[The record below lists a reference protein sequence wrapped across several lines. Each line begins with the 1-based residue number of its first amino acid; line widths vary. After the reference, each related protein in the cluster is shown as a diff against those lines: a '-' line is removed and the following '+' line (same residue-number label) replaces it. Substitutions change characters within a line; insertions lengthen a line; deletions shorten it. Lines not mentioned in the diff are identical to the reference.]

1 MEITN
6 TEQLVAYL
14 DSKHT
19 AFSPDSL
26 QRLSGGVG
34 NFVWRMAGKSGRSVI
49 IKHAEPYVAASARRM
64 PFPVDRMNFEHRIL
78 SHLTAKPLVKGTPVA
93 TPECYEYDAENHAL
107 WLEDAGPRTLKEAYA
122 DHALDIPQVGREL
135 GKWLAIFHQETSSL
149 DIGNNKTAKAIYRYS
164 YSNLATSLSK
174 YGLDPSIGEQVDG
187 GYGSLL
193 ATDDGCMCHGDF
205 WPGNILVGGGQ
216 RLTVVDWEMVRRG
229 CGATD
234 VGQFAAEAWLLDRF
248 RGGRGLLPAFLSS
261 YRETAKHEEGLSSD
275 EAGRPMTE
283 FFRRVAIQLGTHL
296 AFWPTRVSWGTEDET
311 QDVVSQGFEV
321 LVRALASD
329 IVWFQNSLLQE
340 LL

>member
-1 MEITN
+1 MDITN

-14 DSKHT
+14 DRKQR
-19 AFSPDSL
+19 AFSPGSL
-26 QRLSGGVG
+26 QRLTGGVG
-34 NFVWRMAGKSGRSVI
+34 NFVWRMISKSGESVI
-49 IKHAEPYVAASARRM
+49 IKHAEPYVAASASRM
-64 PFPVDRMNFEHRIL
+64 PFPVDRMDFEHRML
-78 SHLTAKPLVKGTPVA
+78 SHLTARCLVQETPVI

-107 WLEDAGPRTLKEAYA
+107 WLEDAGRRTLKEAYA
-122 DHALDIPQVGREL
+122 DPALDIPQVGREL
-135 GKWLAIFHQETSSL
+135 GKWLAIFHRETSSL

-164 YSNLATSLSK
+164 YSNLTTSLSK
-174 YGLDPSIGEQVDG
+174 YGLDPSIGEEVDRD
-187 GYGSLL
+187 YGSLL

-205 WPGNILVGGGQ
+205 WPGNILVGNGQ

-261 YRETAKHEEGLSSD
+261 YRETAKQKQGLSSY
-275 EAGRPMTE
+275 ETGRPMAE

-311 QDVVSQGFEV
+311 RDVVKQGFEV

>member
-1 MEITN
+1 M
-6 TEQLVAYL
+6 AYL
-14 DSKHT
+14 DRKQR
-19 AFSPDSL
+19 AFSPGSL
-26 QRLSGGVG
+26 QRLTGGVG
-34 NFVWRMAGKSGRSVI
+34 NFVWRMISKSGESVI
-49 IKHAEPYVAASARRM
+49 IKHAEPYVAASASRM
-64 PFPVDRMNFEHRIL
+64 PFPVDRMDFEHRML
-78 SHLTAKPLVKGTPVA
+78 SHLTARCLVQETPVN

-107 WLEDAGPRTLKEAYA
+107 WLEDAGRRTLKEAYA
-122 DHALDIPQVGREL
+122 DPALDIPQVGREL
-135 GKWLAIFHQETSSL
+135 GKWLAIFHRETSSL

-164 YSNLATSLSK
+164 YSNLTTSLSK
-174 YGLDPSIGEQVDG
+174 YGLDPSIGEEVDRD
-187 GYGSLL
+187 YGSLL

-205 WPGNILVGGGQ
+205 WPGNILVGNGQ

-248 RGGRGLLPAFLSS
+248 HGGRGLLPAFLSS
-261 YRETAKHEEGLSSD
+261 YRETAKQKEGLSSY
-275 EAGRPMTE
+275 ETGRPMAE

-311 QDVVSQGFEV
+311 RDVVNQGFEV

-329 IVWFQNSLLQE
+329 AEWFQHSLLQE

>member
-1 MEITN
+1 MKITN

-14 DSKHT
+14 DRKNT

-34 NFVWRMAGKSGRSVI
+34 NFVWRMTNKSGESVI

-64 PFPVDRMNFEHRIL
+64 PFPVDRMDFEHRML
-78 SHLTAKPLVKGTPVA
+78 SHLIAKPLVKETPVI

-107 WLEDAGPRTLKEAYA
+107 WLEDAGPGTLKEAYA

-135 GKWLAIFHQETSSL
+135 GKWLAILHQETCSL

-174 YGLDPSIGEQVDG
+174 YGLDPSIGEQVDRD
-187 GYGSLL
+187 YGSLL
-193 ATDDGCMCHGDF
+193 ATDDECMCHGDF

-216 RLTVVDWEMVRRG
+216 KLAVVDWEMVRRG

-261 YRETAKHEEGLSSD
+261 YRETAKHKEGLSSD
-275 EAGRPMTE
+275 ETGRPMTE

-311 QDVVSQGFEV
+311 QDVVNQGFEV

-329 IVWFQNSLLQE
+329 IEWFQNNLLQE

>member
-14 DSKHT
+14 DQKHT
-19 AFSPDSL
+19 TFHPDSL
-26 QRLSGGVG
+26 QRLEGGSG
-34 NFVWRMAGKSGRSVI
+34 NFVWRMTKKSGENVI
-49 IKHAEPYVAASARRM
+49 IKHAEPYVAASAMRM
-64 PFPVDRMNFEHRIL
+64 PLPVDRMDFEHRML
-78 SHLTAKPLVKGTPVA
+78 SHLTAKPLGQQTPVT
-93 TPECYEYDAENHAL
+93 TPECYDYDAENHTL
-107 WLEDAGPRTLKEAYA
+107 WLEDAGRRTLKEAYA
-122 DHALDIPQVGREL
+122 DPDLDIQQVGREL
-135 GKWLAIFHQETSSL
+135 GKWLAILHRETSSF

-174 YGLDPSIGEQVDG
+174 YGLDPSIGEQVDRD
-187 GYGSLL
+187 YGSLL

-205 WPGNILVGGGQ
+205 WPGNVLVGNGQ
-216 RLTVVDWEMVRRG
+216 RLTVVDWEIVRRG

-248 RGGRGLLPAFLSS
+248 RGRRGLLPAFLSS
-261 YRETAKHEEGLSSD
+261 YRETAKHKEGLSSY
-275 EAGRPMTE
+275 ETGRPTTE

-311 QDVVSQGFEV
+311 QDVVRQGFEV
-321 LVRALASD
+321 LVRALAD
-329 IVWFQNSLLQE
+329 DVVWFQDSLLQE

>member
-14 DSKHT
+14 DRKHT
-19 AFSPDSL
+19 AFSPDLL
-26 QRLSGGVG
+26 QRLNGGVG
-34 NFVWRMAGKSGRSVI
+34 NFVWRLASKSGESVI
-49 IKHAEPYVAASARRM
+49 IKHAEAYVAASAGRM
-64 PFPVDRMNFEHRIL
+64 PFPVDRMDFEHRML
-78 SHLTAKPLVKGTPVA
+78 SHLTAKPLVKEIPVI
-93 TPECYEYDAENHAL
+93 TPECYEYDAENHTL
-107 WLEDAGPRTLKEAYA
+107 WLEDAGRQTLKEAYT
-122 DHALDIPQVGREL
+122 DPALDIPQVGREL

-174 YGLDPSIGEQVDG
+174 YGLDPSIGEQVDRD
-187 GYGSLL
+187 YGSLL
-193 ATDDGCMCHGDF
+193 ATDDGYMCHGDF
-205 WPGNILVGGGQ
+205 WPGNILVGSAQ

-261 YRETAKHEEGLSSD
+261 YRETAKHKEGLSSY
-275 EAGRPMTE
+275 ETGRPMAE

-311 QDVVSQGFEV
+311 RDVVSQGFEV

-329 IVWFQNSLLQE
+329 VVWFQNSLLQE
-340 LL
+340 LV

>member
-14 DSKHT
+14 DRKQRT
-19 AFSPDSL
+19 FNPGSL
-26 QRLSGGVG
+26 QRLDGGVG
-34 NFVWRMAGKSGRSVI
+34 NFVWRMISKSGESVI
-49 IKHAEPYVAASARRM
+49 IKHAEPYVAASASRM
-64 PFPVDRMNFEHRIL
+64 PFPVDRMDFEHRIL
-78 SHLTAKPLVKGTPVA
+78 SHLTAKPLVQETHVT

-107 WLEDAGPRTLKEAYA
+107 WLEDAGRRTLKEAYA
-122 DHALDIPQVGREL
+122 DPALDIPQLGREL

-174 YGLDPSIGEQVDG
+174 YGLDPSIGEQVDRD
-187 GYGSLL
+187 YGSLL
-193 ATDDGCMCHGDF
+193 ATDDGCMCNGDF
-205 WPGNILVGGGQ
+205 WPGNILVGSGQ

-234 VGQFAAEAWLLDRF
+234 IGQFAAEAWLLDRF

-261 YRETAKHEEGLSSD
+261 YRETAKQKEGLSSY
-275 EAGRPMTE
+275 ETGRPMAE

-311 QDVVSQGFEV
+311 RDVVKQGFEV

>member
-14 DSKHT
+14 DRKQT
-19 AFSPDSL
+19 TFSSESL
-26 QRLSGGVG
+26 QRLSGGNG
-34 NFVWRMAGKSGRSVI
+34 NFVWRIIDKSGKSII
-49 IKHAEPYVAASARRM
+49 IKHAEPYVATSAPRI
-64 PFPVDRMNFEHRIL
+64 PLPVDRMDFEHRML
-78 SHLTAKPLVKGTPVA
+78 SHLTAKPLIKEGPVL
-93 TPECYEYDAENHAL
+93 TPECYEYDAENHVL

-122 DHALDIPQVGREL
+122 DHTLDVQRAGREL
-135 GKWLAIFHQETSSL
+135 GEWLAVLHRETSSF

-164 YSNLATSLSK
+164 YSNLAAALSK
-174 YGLDPSIGEQVDG
+174 YGLDPSIGEEVDRD
-187 GYGSLL
+187 YGSLL
-193 ATDDGCMCHGDF
+193 ATDDECMCHGDF
-205 WPGNILVGGGQ
+205 WPGNVLVGGGQ
-216 RLTVVDWEMVRRG
+216 KLTVVDWEIVRRG

-248 RGGRGLLPAFLSS
+248 RGGRGLLPAFLSV
-261 YRETAKHEEGLSSD
+261 YREKAKHKEGFSSD
-275 EAGRPMTE
+275 EAGKPMTE

-311 QDVVSQGFEV
+311 RDVMHQGFEV

-329 IVWFQNSLLQE
+329 RDWFQSSMLKE